1 MIKVEKLNA
10 GYGKLQILFDV
21 DVEVSSG
28 KITTIVG
35 PNGSGKS
42 TFLKSLFGLTD
53 IYSGNITYDN
63 KDITYIPPHEK
74 TKMGISYLPQTN
86 NVFTNLSVIE
96 NLKIAGYILKKNELE
111 ERMNFALKVFPEL
124 KDILNKKAGALSGGQ
139 RQMLAMATA
148 LVRKTKLLILDEPT
162 AQLSPKLAEV
172 IFDKIVEL
180 RDDYNITPLL
190 VEQNAKRALEISDVG
205 YMFVS
210 GKVAY
215 GGSAK
220 SLLEHEKFQSYF
232 LGIVDDESQIGDNY
246 DGSY

>member
-1 MIKVEKLNA
+1 VIKVEKLNA
-10 GYGKLQILFDV
+10 GYGKLQILFDI

-124 KDILNKKAGALSGGQ
+124 KGILNKKAGALSGGQ

-232 LGIVDDESQIGDNY
+232 LGIVDDDS
-246 DGSY
+246 

>member
-1 MIKVEKLNA
+1 MIKTENLNT

-21 DVEVSSG
+21 NVEVEKG

-53 IYSGNITYDN
+53 IYSGKILYEG
-63 KDITYIPPHEK
+63 KDITYMPPHEK
-74 TKMGISYLPQTN
+74 TKYGISFLPQTN
-86 NVFTNLSVIE
+86 NVFTNLSVKE
-96 NLKIAGYILKKNELE
+96 NLKIAGYILNKDELK
-111 ERMNFALKVFPEL
+111 ERMEFALNVFPEL
-124 KDILNKKAGALSGGQ
+124 KGVLNRKSGTLSGGQ

-162 AQLSPKLAEV
+162 AQLSPKLADV

-180 RDDYNITPLL
+180 RDDYDITPLL
-190 VEQNAKRALEISDVG
+190 VEQNAKKALEISDNG

-210 GKVAY
+210 GRVAY

-232 LGIVDDESQIGDNY
+232 LGIVNEDVE
-246 DGSY
+246 

>member
-1 MIKVEKLNA
+1 MIKTENLNT

-21 DVEVSSG
+21 NVEVEKG

-53 IYSGNITYDN
+53 IYSGKILYEG
-63 KDITYIPPHEK
+63 KDITYMPPHEK
-74 TKMGISYLPQTN
+74 TKYGISFLPQTN
-86 NVFTNLSVIE
+86 NVFTNLSVKE
-96 NLKIAGYILKKNELE
+96 NLKIAGYILNKDELK
-111 ERMNFALKVFPEL
+111 ERMEFALNVFPEL
-124 KDILNKKAGALSGGQ
+124 KGVLNRKSGTLSGGQ

-162 AQLSPKLAEV
+162 AQLSPKLADV

-180 RDDYNITPLL
+180 RDDYDITPLL
-190 VEQNAKRALEISDVG
+190 VEQNAKKALEISDNG

-210 GKVAY
+210 GRVAY

-232 LGIVDDESQIGDNY
+232 LGIFNEDV
-246 DGSY
+246 

>member
-1 MIKVEKLNA
+1 MIKTENLNT

-21 DVEVSSG
+21 NVEVEKG

-53 IYSGNITYDN
+53 IYSGKILYEG
-63 KDITYIPPHEK
+63 KDITYMPPHEK
-74 TKMGISYLPQTN
+74 TKYGISFLPQTN
-86 NVFTNLSVIE
+86 NVFTNLSVKE
-96 NLKIAGYILKKNELE
+96 NLKIAGYILNKDELK
-111 ERMNFALKVFPEL
+111 ERMEFALNVFPEL
-124 KDILNKKAGALSGGQ
+124 KGVLNRKSGTLSGGQ

-162 AQLSPKLAEV
+162 AQLSPKLADV

-180 RDDYNITPLL
+180 RDDYDITPLL
-190 VEQNAKRALEISDVG
+190 VEQNAKKALEISDNG

-210 GKVAY
+210 GRVAY

-232 LGIVDDESQIGDNY
+232 LGIVNEDV
-246 DGSY
+246 

>member
-1 MIKVEKLNA
+1 VIKTENLNS

-21 DVEVSSG
+21 NVEVKKG

-53 IYSGNITYDN
+53 IYSGKILYGDM
-63 KDITYIPPHEK
+63 DITYMPPHEK
-74 TKMGISYLPQTN
+74 TKHGISFLPQTN
-86 NVFTNLSVIE
+86 NVFTNLSVEE
-96 NLKIAGYILKKNELE
+96 NLKIAGYILNKDELK
-111 ERMNFALKVFPEL
+111 ERMEFALSVFPEL
-124 KDILNKKAGALSGGQ
+124 KDVLKRKSGTLSGGQ

-162 AQLSPKLAEV
+162 AQLSPKLADV

-190 VEQNAKRALEISDVG
+190 VEQNAKKALEISDNG

-210 GKVAY
+210 GRVAY

-232 LGIVDDESQIGDNY
+232 LGIVNEDVE
-246 DGSY
+246 

>member
-1 MIKVEKLNA
+1 MIKTENLNT

-21 DVEVSSG
+21 NVEVEKG

-53 IYSGNITYDN
+53 IYSGKILYEG
-63 KDITYIPPHEK
+63 KDITYMPPHEK
-74 TKMGISYLPQTN
+74 TKYGISFLPQTN
-86 NVFTNLSVIE
+86 NVFTNLSVKE
-96 NLKIAGYILKKNELE
+96 NLKIAGYILNKDELK
-111 ERMNFALKVFPEL
+111 ERMEFALNVFPEL
-124 KDILNKKAGALSGGQ
+124 KGVLNRKSGTLSGGQ

-162 AQLSPKLAEV
+162 AQLSPKLADV

-180 RDDYNITPLL
+180 RDDYDITPLL
-190 VEQNAKRALEISDVG
+190 VEQNAKKALEISDNG

-210 GKVAY
+210 GRVAY

-220 SLLEHEKFQSYF
+220 SLLEHEKF
-232 LGIVDDESQIGDNY
+232 
-246 DGSY
+246 

>member
-1 MIKVEKLNA
+1 MIKTENLNT

-21 DVEVSSG
+21 NVEVEKG

-53 IYSGNITYDN
+53 IYSAKILYEG
-63 KDITYIPPHEK
+63 KDITYMPPHEK
-74 TKMGISYLPQTN
+74 TKYGISFLPQTN
-86 NVFTNLSVIE
+86 NVFTNLSVKE
-96 NLKIAGYILKKNELE
+96 NLKIAGYILNKDELK
-111 ERMNFALKVFPEL
+111 ERMEFALNVFPEL
-124 KDILNKKAGALSGGQ
+124 KGVLNRKSGTLSGGQ

-162 AQLSPKLAEV
+162 AQLSPKLADV

-180 RDDYNITPLL
+180 RDDYDITPLL
-190 VEQNAKRALEISDVG
+190 VEQNAKKALEISDNG

-210 GKVAY
+210 GRVAY

-232 LGIVDDESQIGDNY
+232 LGIVNEDV
-246 DGSY
+246 